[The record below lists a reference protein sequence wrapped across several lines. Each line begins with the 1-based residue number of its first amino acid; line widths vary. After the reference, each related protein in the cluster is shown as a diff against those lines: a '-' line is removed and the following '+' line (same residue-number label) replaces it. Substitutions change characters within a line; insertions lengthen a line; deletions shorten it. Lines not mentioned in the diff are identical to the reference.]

1 MRLRSAAALL
11 SLCLTGLVAASA
23 CEVSGNG
30 SEDAAADVDDGR
42 PSEAPKQ
49 RSSPTPTKKQSESP
63 EPQQDPADT
72 ETGSS
77 ERYGPNEPLPSSAS
91 ELAAALEEVHR
102 VLSRRVRVWLAAG
115 GRLDTPRARG
125 IELAALFQQRLYRNL
140 VRSPRRADVVLTRL
154 SGTLRR
160 RATTNFEAGHRL
172 SAGLDPVKPPVELDT
187 SEPVP
192 PQRLLRFYELA
203 EERFGVPWTVLA
215 SVNFV
220 ETRFGRI
227 LGPSSA
233 GALGPM
239 QFLPTTWERY
249 GAGGD
254 IMDPHDAIL
263 GAARYL
269 RASGALSDIR
279 GALFAYNQ
287 STDYVDSVLDY
298 AQQMRR
304 RPNSFYE
311 YYFWQVFVRTTKGD
325 VQLTGPGADPQA

>member
-1 MRLRSAAALL
+1 M
-11 SLCLTGLVAASA
+11 
-23 CEVSGNG
+23 
-30 SEDAAADVDDGR
+30 SEQ
-42 PSEAPKQ
+42 P
-49 RSSPTPTKKQSESP
+49 ESP
-63 EPQQDPADT
+63 EPSATPPPEPDADAPKT
-72 ETGSS
+72 Y
-77 ERYGPNEPLPSSAS
+77 RPNEPLPTSTGG
-91 ELAAALEEVHR
+91 LAAALEEVHGA
-102 VLSRRVRVWLAAG
+102 LRREVRAWLAAG
-115 GRLDTPRARG
+115 GELGTPRAG
-125 IELAALFQQRLYRNL
+125 DIELAALFQQRLYRKL
-140 VRSPRRADVVLTRL
+140 VREPRRADAVLERL
-154 SGTLRR
+154 SGSVKSV
-160 RATTNFEAGHRL
+160 ATTNFRAGYRL
-172 SAGLDPVKPPVELDT
+172 SAGLDPVEPPVRLKT
-187 SEPVP
+187 SEAAP
-192 PQRLLRFYELA
+192 PLRLLSFYDLA
-203 EERFGVPWTVLA
+203 EARFGVPWTVLA

-239 QFLPTTWERY
+239 QFLPSTWARY

-254 IMDPHDAIL
+254 IMDPRDAIL

-298 AQQMRR
+298 AREMRR

-325 VQLTGPGADPQA
+325 MQLTGPGAEPKS